1 MENKWEDKLE
11 EIIKQYPFQVYSR
24 KRVRGAFW
32 LETDKGLRLL
42 RECNL
47 SQARILF
54 EEKIKAK
61 LQEQGYQDVDF
72 FCKNSREEYV
82 TRDIYRN
89 QWCVQWWYPGEQCD
103 IKQRE
108 SVLRAA
114 THLGKLHRLL
124 RLGGCGEEDYIQ
136 KESVRQEM
144 ERHNRELKRVRSYI
158 RGKKQKNETEICLLN
173 SFDLFYGQAC
183 LAETLLQESGYEQLW
198 ERTVQQGRVCHGS
211 YTYHNLLFYG
221 SRTIT
226 TNFDKA
232 EVGIQIRDL
241 YDFLRKVMEKN
252 GWEGEI
258 GLDVLSAYGKERSLE
273 KEEQILLYAMLLYP
287 EKYWKLVN
295 FYYNSR
301 KSWISSRN
309 LEKLIRIRAQE
320 ENRADF
326 LKELKG
332 VFNV

>member
-1 MENKWEDKLE
+1 
-11 EIIKQYPFQVYSR
+11 
-24 KRVRGAFW
+24 
-32 LETDKGLRLL
+32 
-42 RECNL
+42 
-47 SQARILF
+47 
-54 EEKIKAK
+54 
-61 LQEQGYQDVDF
+61 
-72 FCKNSREEYV
+72 
-82 TRDIYRN
+82 
-89 QWCVQWWYPGEQCD
+89 
-103 IKQRE
+103 
-108 SVLRAA
+108 
-114 THLGKLHRLL
+114 
-124 RLGGCGEEDYIQ
+124 
-136 KESVRQEM
+136 
-144 ERHNRELKRVRSYI
+144 
-158 RGKKQKNETEICLLN
+158 
-173 SFDLFYGQAC
+173 
-183 LAETLLQESGYEQLW
+183 
-198 ERTVQQGRVCHGS
+198 VQQGRVCHGS

-273 KEEQILLYAMLLYP
+273 KEEKILLYAMLLYP